1 MSRCET
7 GLRSDLV
14 KGNGYR
20 SLYLS
25 AVVALVA
32 SRTWVDE
39 MVPETLLLDKGR
51 LLHFHAEF
59 NSIVDSSVAL
69 TFVAHVVIGS
79 DNNNILKKKREVKQ

>member
-25 AVVALVA
+25 AVVPLVA
-32 SRTWVDE
+32 NSSSSACVDE

-59 NSIVDSSVAL
+59 NSIVDRSVAL
-69 TFVAHVVIGS
+69 TFVTHVVIGS
-79 DNNNILKKKREVKQ
+79 ELQKRKVK